1 LDKAGKGSV
10 LKMDTRSDHERKI
23 VFEEKMNLLQEKLQQ
38 MGSLVEASIAK
49 SIEALKTQ
57 DLVLARKVI
66 EADDIIDDLEIEIE
80 AKILEFI
87 ATQQPMARDLR
98 RVATLFK
105 MIGDLERM
113 ADYATSIAKITER
126 IGNQPLIKPLI
137 DIPRMA
143 FLSQKMVKDA
153 LDAYVR
159 EDTDLAVAVGRDD
172 DEVDMLFGQIFREL
186 LTIMMENPKT
196 ITQAAQLLFVG
207 RWLERISDHA
217 TNIAEEVIFLVTG
230 EKRNLND

>member
-1 LDKAGKGSV
+1 MKHMDKSEF
-10 LKMDTRSDHERKI
+10 TERKV
-23 VFEEKMNLLQEKLQQ
+23 VFEEKMNGLQEKLQY
-38 MGSLVEASIAK
+38 MGSLVEEAIARA
-49 SIEALKTQ
+49 IESLKKQ
-57 DLVLARKVI
+57 DPNLARAVI
-66 EADDIIDDLEIEIE
+66 EGDDRIDDLEQEIE
-80 AKILEFI
+80 EKCLEVI

-105 MIGDLERM
+105 MINDLERM
-113 ADYATSIAKITER
+113 ADYATSIAKITIR
-126 IGNQPLIKPLI
+126 IGQQPFVKPLV

-143 FLSQKMVKDA
+143 FLSQKMVKQS

-159 EDTDLAVAVGRDD
+159 EDVELALTVGTDD
-172 DEVDMLFGQIFREL
+172 DEIDHLFGQIFREL

-230 EKRNLND
+230 EKKNLND

>member
-1 LDKAGKGSV
+1 MSSLEHA
-10 LKMDTRSDHERKI
+10 TERK
-23 VFEEKMNLLQEKLQQ
+23 VVYEEKMKHLQDKLQQ
-38 MGSLVEASIAK
+38 MGSLVEESIAR
-49 SIEALKTQ
+49 SIEALKNQ
-57 DLVLARKVI
+57 DLELAQAVI
-66 EADDIIDDLEIEIE
+66 TADDTIDNLEQEIEE
-80 AKILEFI
+80 KCLEVI

-105 MIGDLERM
+105 MINDLERM
-113 ADYATSIAKITER
+113 ADYATSIAKITLR
-126 IGNQPLIKPLI
+126 IADEPLIKPLV

-143 FLSQKMVKDA
+143 VLSQKMVKES

-159 EDTDLAVAVGRDD
+159 EDVDLAVSVGADD
-172 DEVDMLFGQIFREL
+172 DEVDKLFGQIFREL

-196 ITQAAQLLFVG
+196 ITQATHLLFVG
-207 RWLERISDHA
+207 RWLERIGDHA

>member
-1 LDKAGKGSV
+1 MTEGKEF
-10 LKMDTRSDHERKI
+10 TERKV
-23 VFEEKMNLLQEKLQQ
+23 VFEEKMNKLYDKLQH
-38 MGSLVEASIAK
+38 MGSLVEAAIAR

-57 DLVLARKVI
+57 NLELAQAVIDGDDL
-66 EADDIIDDLEIEIE
+66 IDDLEHEIE
-80 AKILEFI
+80 EKCLEVI
-87 ATQQPMARDLR
+87 ATQQPMAKDLR

-105 MIGDLERM
+105 MINDLERM
-113 ADYATSIAKITER
+113 ADYATSIAKITLR
-126 IGNQPLIKPLI
+126 IADQPLIKPLV

-143 FLSQKMVKDA
+143 ILSQKMVKQA

-159 EDTDLAVAVGRDD
+159 EDVDLAAAVGKDD
-172 DEVDMLFGQIFREL
+172 DEVDKLFGQIFREL

-196 ITQAAQLLFVG
+196 ITQATHLLFVG

-230 EKRNLND
+230 EKRNLNE

>member
-1 LDKAGKGSV
+1 MSSSEHA
-10 LKMDTRSDHERKI
+10 TERK
-23 VFEEKMNLLQEKLQQ
+23 VVYEEKMKQLQEKLHH
-38 MGSLVEASIAK
+38 MGSLVEESIAR
-49 SIEALKTQ
+49 SIEALKNQ
-57 DLVLARKVI
+57 DLELARKVI
-66 EADDIIDDLEIEIE
+66 TADDTIDDLEQEIE
-80 AKILEFI
+80 EKCLEVI

-105 MIGDLERM
+105 MINDLERM
-113 ADYATSIAKITER
+113 ADYATSIAKITLR
-126 IGNQPLIKPLI
+126 IADEPLIKPLV

-143 FLSQKMVKDA
+143 VLSQKMVKES

-159 EDTDLAVAVGRDD
+159 EDVDLAVSVGADD
-172 DEVDMLFGQIFREL
+172 DQVDKLFGQIFREL

-196 ITQAAQLLFVG
+196 ITQATHLLFVG
-207 RWLERISDHA
+207 RWLERIGDHA

>member
-1 LDKAGKGSV
+1 VSSSEHA
-10 LKMDTRSDHERKI
+10 TERKV
-23 VFEEKMNLLQEKLQQ
+23 VFEEKMKHLEEKLQQ
-38 MGSLVEASIAK
+38 MGSLVEDSIARC
-49 SIEALKTQ
+49 IDALKNQ
-57 DLVLARKVI
+57 GLDLAREVI
-66 EADDIIDDLEIEIE
+66 KGDDIIDDLEQEIE
-80 AKILEFI
+80 EKCLEVI
-87 ATQQPMARDLR
+87 ATQQPMAKDLR

-105 MIGDLERM
+105 MVNDLERM
-113 ADYATSIAKITER
+113 GDYATSIAKITLR
-126 IGNQPLIKPLI
+126 IADEPLIKPLV

-143 FLSQKMVKDA
+143 VLSQKMVKHS

-159 EDTDLAVAVGRDD
+159 EDVELAVAVGRDD
-172 DEVDMLFGQIFREL
+172 DQVDKLFGQIFREL

-196 ITQAAQLLFVG
+196 ITQATHLLFVG

>member
-1 LDKAGKGSV
+1 MIDRAES
-10 LKMDTRSDHERKI
+10 TERK
-23 VFEEKMNLLQEKLQQ
+23 VVYEEKMLVLREKLQQ
-38 MGSLVEASIAK
+38 MGSLVEEAVARSID
-49 SIEALKTQ
+49 ALKRQ
-57 DLVLARKVI
+57 DLSLAQAVI
-66 EADDIIDDLEIEIE
+66 DGDDLIDDLEHDIEE
-80 AKILEFI
+80 KCLEVI

-105 MIGDLERM
+105 MINDLERM
-113 ADYATSIAKITER
+113 ADYATSIAKITLR
-126 IGNQPLIKPLI
+126 IADQPLIKPLV

-143 FLSQKMVKDA
+143 TLSQKMVKQA

-159 EDTDLAVAVGRDD
+159 EDVDLAAAVGKDD
-172 DEVDMLFGQIFREL
+172 DEVDKLFGQIFREL

-196 ITQAAQLLFVG
+196 ITQATHLLFVG

-230 EKRNLND
+230 EKRNLNE